1 MATCQ
6 QLHKYIQALETTA
19 AKKQQ
24 TALNFEHLK
33 CSRNLLYF
41 EILKLT
47 IVIWHL
53 RSLRLI
59 QALNMKRM
67 RLFEQNHQQ
76 RKIVQKN

>member
-1 MATCQ
+1 MPTATQIHTSARNNGC
-6 QLHKYIQALETTA
+6 KR
-19 AKKQQ
+19 QQ